1 MVIACGMVIFRV
13 FFILMLAVTCLMRI
27 SLDYGMIMI
36 VIVFLML
43 TFLYCVMAISVSF
56 IVAILD
62 YFEWFKCKDCIVWI
76 EL

>member
-1 MVIACGMVIFRV
+1 
-13 FFILMLAVTCLMRI
+13 MLVVTFLMRI

-62 YFEWFKCKDCIVWI
+62 YLNGINVRIV
-76 EL
+76 